1 MIALARFRLAVPG
14 LGGLSLL
21 ALRLQVLIPIRP
33 NRGSVI

>member
-1 MIALARFRLAVPG
+1 MIAFARFRLAVPG

-21 ALRLQVLIPIRP
+21 ALRLQLLIPIP

>member
-1 MIALARFRLAVPG
+1 MIAFARFRLAVPG

-21 ALRLQVLIPIRP
+21 LALRLQILIPIP